1 MNKYLISCLLFLFAI
16 HAQAQDKDF
25 YGVANHASIGVG
37 IGVLSGGTVEL
48 AVPVTRYAAIRA
60 GYNFFPKINVKADL
74 NLRYGAG
81 SVNYFSYLPHQV
93 KVEGKPELSTGHILV
108 DLYPIKNS
116 SFHFTAGAYLGKEN
130 LADIQNPDDDNA
142 MIFREVYQFNQRQG
156 IYTGIPDDLGGL
168 VGTNVDGREKIGMM
182 LGKYF
187 LEPDANGQVN
197 AKIAVKK
204 FRPYVGFGF
213 GRAVPEKNRFALNF
227 DMGVQF
233 WGTPSVT
240 IRDHELSE
248 QDVKGKDG
256 GALKT
261 LSKVTLCPVI
271 SLRLMG
277 RVL

>member
-1 MNKYLISCLLFLFAI
+1 
-16 HAQAQDKDF
+16 
-25 YGVANHASIGVG
+25 
-37 IGVLSGGTVEL
+37 
-48 AVPVTRYAAIRA
+48 
-60 GYNFFPKINVKADL
+60 
-74 NLRYGAG
+74 
-81 SVNYFSYLPHQV
+81 
-93 KVEGKPELSTGHILV
+93 
-108 DLYPIKNS
+108 
-116 SFHFTAGAYLGKEN
+116 
-130 LADIQNPDDDNA
+130 
-142 MIFREVYQFNQRQG
+142 
-156 IYTGIPDDLGGL
+156 
-168 VGTNVDGREKIGMM
+168 M
-182 LGKYF
+182 LGRYF